1 MLNYIWAGLII
12 FSLAFAL
19 TNDIRDLARDTYR
32 NGQSLP
38 VRIEVPA
45 GGGSAVSVRIDPD
58 VYRTHYGVGADET
71 PAATLPATMIETKDG
86 RELRF
91 DAKASLPPTL
101 ARVQAATSS
110 GGPKSLFGS
119 DDVKPLLAYVT
130 RFDPPAAGTTNVAS
144 AEIRFPAV
152 RWLKIQAIGNAAM
165 NFAGTAIELALGLIG
180 TLCLF
185 LGVMQIAEKAG
196 IINAVVRITGPVLR
210 PLFPGIPKGHPAMG
224 MVTLNLTANML
235 GLGNAATPFGI
246 KAMEEL
252 QKLNK
257 SADTATNDMVMLLAM
272 NTAGVQILPP
282 VFLYAV
288 MGLRASELYIPILIV
303 TGSCLII
310 AVLAVK
316 LLGRLPGYRASDPAL
331 LPEPGIA
338 DVVTAAE
345 VAR

>member
-12 FSLAFAL
+12 VSFAFAL
-19 TNDIRDLARDTYR
+19 VNDVRDLRNDTYR
-32 NGQSLP
+32 NGRPFAVTIDRS
-38 VRIEVPA
+38 
-45 GGGSAVSVRIDPD
+45 GGTGSAVTVRIDPAAF
-58 VYRTHYGVGADET
+58 RAHFGAEEAGVDK
-71 PAATLPATMIETKDG
+71 PLSATLIETDRG

-91 DAKASLPPTL
+91 AADAALPPTL
-101 ARVQAATSS
+101 AKIRDATAGTGS
-110 GGPKSLFGS
+110 GSLFK
-119 DDVKPLLAYVT
+119 DTKPEPLLATVT
-130 RFDPPAAGTTNVAS
+130 RFGDAGNGPGVAEILFPPA
-144 AEIRFPAV
+144 
-152 RWLKIQAIGNAAM
+152 RWLKMQAIGAAAM
-165 NFAGTAIELALGLIG
+165 NFARSAVELSLGLIG
-180 TLCLF
+180 TLCVF

-196 IINAVVRITGPVLR
+196 IINAVVYVTGPLLR

-257 SADTATNDMVMLLAM
+257 SADTATNSMVMLLAM

-303 TGSCLII
+303 TGLALVI
-310 AVLAVK
+310 AIASVK
-316 LLGRLPGYRASDPAL
+316 LLGMLPGYRASDPDL
-331 LPEPGIA
+331 LPPN
-338 DVVTAAE
+338 DPTAPATAE

>member
-12 FSLAFAL
+12 FSLVFAL
-19 TNDIRDLARDTYR
+19 WNDGRDLANDTYR
-32 NGQSLP
+32 NGKPLAVSIDRP
-38 VRIEVPA
+38 GGTGSAVTVRIEPA
-45 GGGSAVSVRIDPD
+45 TYKS
-58 VYRTHYGVGADET
+58 HYGVDDSGVEK
-71 PAATLPATMIETKDG
+71 PLAATLIETDRG

-91 DAKASLPPTL
+91 AADASLPATL
-101 ARVQAATSS
+101 GRIRDATA
-110 GGPKSLFGS
+110 GTGTGSLFK
-119 DDVKPLLAYVT
+119 DTKPESLLATVT
-130 RFDPPAAGTTNVAS
+130 SFDAAGNGGAAQIVFPPA
-144 AEIRFPAV
+144 
-152 RWLKIQAIGNAAM
+152 RWLKIQAIGAAAM
-165 NFAGTAIELALGLIG
+165 NLARSAVELSLGLIG
-180 TLCLF
+180 TLCVF

-196 IINAVVRITGPVLR
+196 LIQAVVFVTGPLLR

-257 SADTATNDMVMLLAM
+257 TTDTATNAMVMLLAM

-303 TGSCLII
+303 TGASLVVAI
-310 AVLAVK
+310 VSVK
-316 LLGRLPGYRASDPAL
+316 LLGMLPGYRNSDPDLQPTPTTA
-331 LPEPGIA
+331 
-338 DVVTAAE
+338 AAE
-345 VAR
+345 VSQ